1 MAPSMVLAD
10 TETRV
15 DTATKVAN
23 REAMAAKVVNR
34 EATVAKVA
42 NREAMAVKVA
52 NSNKGATAR
61 APAPHTVAALH
72 TVEAVTTTPE
82 PPSTQPSNTPKK
94 TPRSSTT
101 PLTAFTATLLKAKS
115 STSNTQFRATSN
127 STARVV
133 LQAAQ
138 PRLPLQEPWEALL
151 PCRL

>member
-1 MAPSMVLAD
+1 MVLAA

-15 DTATKVAN
+15 DTAMKVANRAATAMRAANRVATVTRVVN
-23 REAMAAKVVNR
+23 REAMAAKVASSNR
-34 EATVAKVA
+34 EAT
-42 NREAMAVKVA
+42 
-52 NSNKGATAR
+52 AR
-61 APAPHTVAALH
+61 ALEPRMVVALH

-138 PRLPLQEPWEALL
+138 PRLPLQEPWEGERDLHSL
-151 PCRL
+151 